1 MKKQQIT
8 THQPDMPARHGG
20 DIYRNPVPHDFS
32 INLNP
37 LGMPEGVKR
46 RLRET
51 VENWARYPDTRCETL
66 RTALAASHRIPADWI
81 LCSNGAADLIY
92 QLVRT
97 LKPKQALLPA
107 PGFAEYEQ
115 ALIQADCGIRYVR
128 LNPEHQFLPDMR
140 QFCEAVTPDT
150 DLVFFCNPNNPT
162 GHAVPKNQIL
172 QLAAHCQENGTRLI
186 LDECFCDLLDDPEA
200 FSVVLEAGRFP
211 NLFILRAFT
220 KTYAMAGLRLG
231 YGICADRKLL
241 QELSA
246 GRQPWSISVPAQ
258 EAGCAALWEP
268 RYLSEARALLK
279 SGRSYLT
286 RELRRLGFRVYDS
299 DINFILF
306 FYEEE
311 PRPLCLYE
319 ACLKRGV
326 LLRDC
331 SNFTGLSYGYY
342 RVCVS
347 RPEENHILVHT
358 LKQIVAD
365 MRKHAKEKAD
375 HELIPDHPCGR

>member
-8 THQPDMPARHGG
+8 LRQPDMPAHHGG
-20 DIYRNPVPHDFS
+20 DIYRNPVQHDFS

-37 LGMPEGVKR
+37 LGMPEGVKQ

-51 VENWARYPDTRCETL
+51 VEDWARYPDTQCEAL
-66 RTALAASHRIPADWI
+66 RAELAAFHQVPADTI

-97 LKPKQALLPA
+97 LQPRQALLPA

-115 ALIQADCGIRYVR
+115 ALLHVNCEIRYVR
-128 LNPEHQFLPDMR
+128 LKPENKFLPDIH
-140 QFCEAVTPDT
+140 QFCEQITPDT

-162 GHAVPKNQIL
+162 GHAVPKCQIL
-172 QLAAHCQENGTRLI
+172 QLAARCQETGTRLI
-186 LDECFCDLLDDPEA
+186 LDECFCDLLNDPEM
-200 FSVVLEAGRFP
+200 FSVIPEAEQFP

-231 YGICADRKLL
+231 YGICADQALL
-241 QELSA
+241 QKLSE

-258 EAGCAALWEP
+258 EAGCAALEETA
-268 RYLSEARALLK
+268 YLKEARVLLK
-279 SGRSYLT
+279 DGRDYLT
-286 RELRRLGFRVYDS
+286 GELRCLGFTVYDS

-311 PRPLCLYE
+311 PRPLYLYE

-331 SNFTGLSYGYY
+331 SNFTGLSHGYY

-347 RPEENHILVHT
+347 RPDENEVLVHT
-358 LKQIVAD
+358 LEQILED
-365 MRKHAKEKAD
+365 TKKSKGE
-375 HELIPDHPCGR
+375 GRS